1 MSETENHL
9 DWSPFIISYEA
20 NLRNLITGLEAE
32 QRWKEKRHDWPQ
44 LSSENVFQH
53 TFKGGM
59 QAILL
64 LAIEFH
70 LGNQHQLDP
79 FIILSC
85 ALRHDFG
92 ESDKSVGDKCLTD
105 KTADDEAIEDEA
117 FWKIRRRL
125 VPEELWQFFRR
136 PLDRTLDIDQI
147 HRRFWQA
154 VENIGYIM
162 FALEEM
168 KRPNEPKEFRRDL
181 FVQICEERRPT
192 LEEHAEMFIS
202 IRIVA
207 KALYHEIDT
216 LMLEDNF

>member
-1 MSETENHL
+1 MSKSESYLH
-9 DWSPFIISYEA
+9 WWPFITAYEA
-20 NLRNLITGLEAE
+20 NLRELITNLEAE
-32 QRWKEKRHDWPQ
+32 QRWKAKRDEWSQ
-44 LSSENVFQH
+44 LSPENVFQH

-59 QAILL
+59 QTILL

-70 LGNQHQLDP
+70 HGNPHKLDP

-92 ESDKSVGDKCLTD
+92 ESDSEVGDKCLTN
-105 KTADDEAIEDEA
+105 KTDADEDAEDEA

-125 VPEELWQFFRR
+125 VPEELWSFFRR

-168 KRPNEPKEFRRDL
+168 RRPDEPKEFYRALSD
-181 FVQICEERRPT
+181 QICEERRPI
-192 LEEHAEMFIS
+192 LDELAQIFVSVELVHQ
-202 IRIVA
+202 
-207 KALYHEIDT
+207 ALYHEMDAIMSKDGI
-216 LMLEDNF
+216 